1 MDAEPLCSGHHFQS
15 GGDKTGPNS
24 LHMSTFTASLEVSLR
39 PSEIQ
44 LGLLTSLDCFRIER
58 PWKVEVAQ
66 FV

>member
-1 MDAEPLCSGHHFQS
+1 MDAELLCSGHHFQS

-24 LHMSTFTASLEVSLR
+24 LHMSIFTASLESLR

-44 LGLLTSLDCFRIER
+44 LGLLTSLDCFHIER

>member
-39 PSEIQ
+39 PSEVQ
-44 LGLLTSLDCFRIER
+44 LGLLTSLDCFHIER